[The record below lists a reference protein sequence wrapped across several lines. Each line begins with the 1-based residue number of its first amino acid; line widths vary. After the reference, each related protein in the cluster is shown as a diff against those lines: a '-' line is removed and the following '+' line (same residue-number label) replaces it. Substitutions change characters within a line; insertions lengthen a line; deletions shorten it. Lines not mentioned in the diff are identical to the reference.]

1 MCTFNLTMSDSLIEA
16 VRPTFKT
23 REAVNKWLQEQ
34 ANLLL
39 QQVVERQQATSK
51 VAQTKVQKYDM
62 SVFDCF
68 SGDFGGDRDAHEI
81 ADELHASR
89 MFTHNISALK

>member
-1 MCTFNLTMSDSLIEA
+1 MCTINLTMSDSLIEA

-39 QQVVERQQATSK
+39 QQVVERQQAASQSK
-51 VAQTKVQKYDM
+51 AQKYDM

-68 SGDFGGDRDAHEI
+68 SGEFGGDRDAHEI

-89 MFTHNISALK
+89 KFTHDISALK

>member
-23 REAVNKWLQEQ
+23 REAINKWLQEQ

-51 VAQTKVQKYDM
+51 VAQTKNYDM

-68 SGDFGGDRDAHEI
+68 SGEFGGDRDAHEI

-89 MFTHNISALK
+89 MFTHDISALK

>member
-1 MCTFNLTMSDSLIEA
+1 MCTFNLTLSDSLIEA

-23 REAVNKWLQEQ
+23 REDVSQWLQKQ
-34 ANLLL
+34 AAFWL
-39 QQVVERQQATSK
+39 QQIASQQEANEAK
-51 VAQTKVQKYDM
+51 KRINDI

-81 ADELHASR
+81 AEELHDSR
-89 MFTHNISALK
+89 LFNRNVTAL

>member
-23 REAVNKWLQEQ
+23 REAINKWLQEQ

-39 QQVVERQQATSK
+39 QQVVERQQATSI
-51 VAQTKVQKYDM
+51 VAQKYDM

-68 SGDFGGDRDAHEI
+68 SGEFGGDRDAHEI

-89 MFTHNISALK
+89 KFTHDISALK